1 MATAADELARV
12 PLFQG
17 LSRRQLNRLAGEA
30 RTRRFA
36 AGTPVVREGEMSG
49 VGFFVIQD
57 GKASVTVG
65 KKKVATLVPGDYFG
79 ELALIAERPRA
90 ATVTAETPLDCLDIS
105 FWTLR
110 KFAKANPDVMW
121 SLLQRVVELLDEAEA
136 RGRRAQ

>member
-1 MATAADELARV
+1 VATAADELARV

-17 LSRRQLNRLAGEA
+17 LNRRQLNKLARQA

-49 VGFFVIQD
+49 IGFFVIED
-57 GKASVTVG
+57 GQAAVTVG
-65 KKKVATLVPGDYFG
+65 KKKVATLGPGDYFG

-90 ATVTAETPLDCLDIS
+90 ATVTAETALDCLDIS
-105 FWTLR
+105 FWTFR

-121 SLLQRVVELLDEAEA
+121 SLLQRVVDLLDEAES
-136 RGRRAQ
+136 RRRRAR